1 MPSNANR
8 QFLDFEKPIKDLIE
22 TIEKYK
28 HDAEKNKMDMSEPIR
43 QLEESILQKRKEI
56 TQHLTSWQRVQL
68 SRHPDRPYTMK
79 YIEKMTSCF
88 LELYGDRNVKDDKA
102 MIGGFANLGWRN
114 CNDHWPAKRYQY
126 QDAADAEFRNGKSG
140 RLSQSVAINEAC

>member
-1 MPSNANR
+1 MIVPLAIKNIKTLIFVTYKADSKPIIILFLHSPFIIQPMPSNANR

-28 HDAEKNKMDMSEPIR
+28 HDSEKNKMDMSEPIR
-43 QLEESILQKRKEI
+43 QLEESIIQKRKEI

-79 YIEKMTSCF
+79 YIEKMTKCF

-102 MIGGFANLGWRN
+102 
-114 CNDHWPAKRYQY
+114 
-126 QDAADAEFRNGKSG
+126 
-140 RLSQSVAINEAC
+140 